1 MISFTNLCSYR
12 FSFLQKLNVK
22 REAARLPFF
31 LFTIISTG
39 RRANSKVAQK
49 RIFMVAVPLD
59 ILDFFYFCSTGKDAL
74 GRKNAGQKKGGFRLL
89 VSK

>member
-31 LFTIISTG
+31 LFTIIG
-39 RRANSKVAQK
+39 MNKRANSKVAQK
-49 RIFMVAVPLD
+49 RIFMVAVPLA
-59 ILDFFYFCSTGKDAL
+59 FFYFRVRVSTHLGAKSLGK
-74 GRKNAGQKKGGFRLL
+74 KKEAFA
-89 VSK
+89 S